1 MKCKEVN
8 KQVGNKQVI
17 KHIKD
22 SLRSYLPGE
31 SISADVVGLAS
42 DFSPEGFDGVLVL
55 CSETH
60 LVCRL
65 FQVEVLGPVRTV
77 GGFYTYN
84 RAWAHPALL
93 QDRLRGIWTGS
104 KCCSLHKI
112 KTKKKKK
119 WPLLLKF
126 LHL

>member
-77 GGFYTYN
+77 GGFIHT
-84 RAWAHPALL
+84 
-93 QDRLRGIWTGS
+93 TGHGHTRPSS
-104 KCCSLHKI
+104 KIGCVAFGLVPNVAACI
-112 KTKKKKK
+112 R
-119 WPLLLKF
+119 
-126 LHL
+126 